1 MMIRVTQTISIS
13 ESEIEE
19 RFIRSSGP
27 GGQNVNKVAT
37 GVQLRFDAADCP
49 SLTEPVRRR
58 LAALAGG
65 RMTQEGI
72 LILDA
77 RQFRTQEQNRRDA
90 LDRLI
95 ALLRKASQRPK
106 RRYATRPSS
115 ASKGRRLESKRRRSM
130 TKRTR
135 GQIRRG
141 EDQ

>member
-1 MMIRVTQTISIS
+1 MIRVTQTISIS
-13 ESEIEE
+13 EREIEE

-37 GVQLRFDAADCP
+37 GVQLRFDAAHSP
-49 SLTEPVRRR
+49 SLSDPVRRR
-58 LAALAGG
+58 LAALAGT

-72 LILDA
+72 LIIDA
-77 RQFRTQEQNRRDA
+77 HRFRTQEQNRRDA
-90 LDRLI
+90 MNRLI
-95 ALLRKASQRPK
+95 ALLRQALQRPK

-115 ASKGRRLESKRRRSM
+115 AAKGRRLESKRRKSM

-135 GQIRRG
+135 GLVRRG

>member
-1 MMIRVTQTISIS
+1 MIPITHSISIS
-13 ESEIEE
+13 EREIEE

-37 GVQLRFDAADCP
+37 GVELRFDAAHCP
-49 SLTEPVRRR
+49 SLIEPVRRR

-90 LDRLI
+90 LNRLI
-95 ALLRKASQRPK
+95 ALLRKALERPK

-130 TKRTR
+130 AKRTR
-135 GQIRRG
+135 GTVRRG

>member
-1 MMIRVTQTISIS
+1 MIRVTQTISIS
-13 ESEIEE
+13 EREIEE

-37 GVQLRFDAADCP
+37 GVQLRFDAAHCP
-49 SLTEPVRRR
+49 SLAESARRR
-58 LAALAGG
+58 LAALAGT

-72 LILDA
+72 LIIDA
-77 RQFRTQEQNRRDA
+77 HQFRTQEQNRRDA
-90 LDRLI
+90 LNRLVE
-95 ALLRKASQRPK
+95 LLRKALERPK

-115 ASKGRRLESKRRRSM
+115 ASKGRRLESKRRKSL

-135 GQIRRG
+135 GTIRRG

>member
-1 MMIRVTQTISIS
+1 MIQITQSISIS
-13 ESEIEE
+13 KREIEE
-19 RFIRSSGP
+19 HFIRSSGP

-37 GVQLRFDAADCP
+37 GVQLRFDAAHCP
-49 SLTEPVRRR
+49 SLTEPARRR

-65 RMTQEGI
+65 RMTQEGL

-77 RQFRTQEQNRRDA
+77 RRFRTQEQNRRDA
-90 LDRLI
+90 RDRLVE
-95 ALLRKASQRPK
+95 LLRKALERPK

-115 ASKGRRLESKRRRSM
+115 ASRGRRLESKRRKSI

-135 GQIRRG
+135 GTVRRG

>member
-1 MMIRVTQTISIS
+1 MIHITQSISIS

-19 RFIRSSGP
+19 RFVRSSGP

-37 GVQLRFDAADCP
+37 GVQLRFDAAHSP
-49 SLTEPVRRR
+49 ALSESMRLR

-77 RQFRTQEQNRRDA
+77 RRFRTQEQNRRDA
-90 LDRLI
+90 MDRLI
-95 ALLRKASQRPK
+95 ELLRMALQKPK
-106 RRYATRPSS
+106 RRYATKPSL
-115 ASKGRRLESKRRRSM
+115 ASKGRRLESKRRKSM
-130 TKRTR
+130 TKRIR
-135 GQIRRG
+135 GTVPRG

>member
-1 MMIRVTQTISIS
+1 MIRVTQTISIS
-13 ESEIEE
+13 EREIEE

-37 GVQLRFDAADCP
+37 GVQLRFNAAGCP

-77 RQFRTQEQNRRDA
+77 RRFRTQDQNRRDA
-90 LDRLI
+90 MDRLV
-95 ALLRKASQRPK
+95 ALLRNALERPK
-106 RRYATRPSS
+106 RRYATRPST
-115 ASKGRRLESKRRRSM
+115 ASKGRRLESKRRKSM

-135 GQIRRG
+135 GLIRRD

>member
-1 MMIRVTQTISIS
+1 MLRITQTISIS
-13 ESEIEE
+13 EKEIEE

-37 GVQLRFDAADCP
+37 GVQLRFDAARCP
-49 SLTEPVRRR
+49 ALTEPMRRR

-65 RMTQEGI
+65 RMTREGI

-90 LDRLI
+90 LDRLV

-115 ASKGRRLESKRRRSM
+115 ASKGRRLESKRRKSM

-135 GQIRRG
+135 GTVQRG

>member
-1 MMIRVTQTISIS
+1 MIRVTQTISIS

-19 RFIRSSGP
+19 RFVRSSGP

-37 GVQLRFDAADCP
+37 GVQLRFDAAGCP

-58 LAALAGG
+58 LAALAGT

-72 LILDA
+72 LIIDA

-95 ALLRKASQRPK
+95 DLLRKAAQRPK

-115 ASKGRRLESKRRRSM
+115 ASKGRRLESKRRKSM

-135 GQIRRG
+135 GLIRRG

>member
-1 MMIRVTQTISIS
+1 MIRVTQTISIA

-19 RFIRSSGP
+19 RFVRSSGP

-37 GVQLRFDAADCP
+37 GVQLRFNAAGSP
-49 SLTEPVRRR
+49 SLSEPVRRR

-72 LILDA
+72 LIIDA

-90 LDRLI
+90 LDRFI
-95 ALLRKASQRPK
+95 ALLRKAAQPPK
-106 RRYATRPSS
+106 RRYATRPSA
-115 ASKGRRLESKRRRSM
+115 ASRSRRLESKRRKSQ

-135 GQIRRG
+135 GPLRRG

>member
-1 MMIRVTQTISIS
+1 MIRVTQTISIS
-13 ESEIEE
+13 EREIEE
-19 RFIRSSGP
+19 RFVRSSGP

-37 GVQLRFDAADCP
+37 GVQLRFNVAGCP
-49 SLTEPVRRR
+49 SLSEPVRRR
-58 LAALAGG
+58 LAALAGT

-72 LILDA
+72 LIIDA

-95 ALLRKASQRPK
+95 DLLRKAAQKPK
-106 RRYATRPSS
+106 RRYATKPSF
-115 ASKGRRLESKRRRSM
+115 ASKGRRLESKRRKSM

-135 GQIRRG
+135 GLIRRG

>member
-1 MMIRVTQTISIS
+1 MIRVTQTISIS

-19 RFIRSSGP
+19 RFVRSSGP

-37 GVQLRFDAADCP
+37 GVQLRFNAAGCP
-49 SLTEPVRRR
+49 SLSEPVRRR

-65 RMTQEGI
+65 RMTKEGI

-77 RQFRTQEQNRRDA
+77 RRFRTQEQNRRDA

-95 ALLRKASQRPK
+95 ALLRKAAERPK

-115 ASKGRRLESKRRRSM
+115 ASKGRRLESKRRKSA

-135 GQIRRG
+135 GRAGQG

>member
-1 MMIRVTQTISIS
+1 MIPITHSISIS
-13 ESEIEE
+13 EREIEE

-37 GVQLRFDAADCP
+37 GVELRFDAAHCP
-49 SLTEPVRRR
+49 SLIEPVRRR

-90 LDRLI
+90 LNRLI
-95 ALLRKASQRPK
+95 ALLRKALERPK

-115 ASKGRRLESKRRRSM
+115 ASTGRRLESKRRRSM
-130 TKRTR
+130 AKRTR
-135 GQIRRG
+135 GTVRRG